1 MTFSALARARRM
13 CQSLGIPL
21 AATGPGEQEP
31 LPLFGH
37 EAGAA
42 GAAGPRSMEHGARH
56 DH

>member
-42 GAAGPRSMEHGARH
+42 GPRSMEYGARH